1 MKFARRINPTSADF
15 GVTTSRR
22 FEPGDPLRN
31 KLFLAY
37 SLPLGTW
44 EGDPLIGHRFGELAR
59 AKDDPGARQR
69 LRDLAVEAAGWL
81 VAAGDLDRVEVA
93 VEYFA
98 PGKLALEVD
107 AYPAGGGAAIPV
119 GPFFIATAT

>member
-1 MKFARRINPTSADF
+1 MKVARRIDPTLADF
-15 GVTTSRR
+15 GVTLSRR
-22 FEPGDPLRN
+22 FELGDPLLN
-31 KLFLAY
+31 KLFVAY
-37 SLPLGTW
+37 TVPLGAW

-59 AKDDPGARQR
+59 VKDDPGARQR
-69 LRDLAVEAAGWL
+69 LRDLAVAAADWL